1 MSLVIHMYYLF
12 VIKDDYFKNDKDYLF
27 EILYRLKIMRKE
39 NYSYGISLYYNI
51 CKLFDVKALKHYV
64 KTKTNLKNINNKFY
78 LDKYNYFE
86 IRKSC
91 CIINN
96 DKYLKEI
103 LCIFYIYNKN
113 IFVCDFQNKNYFWL
127 RDKFN

>member
-1 MSLVIHMYYLF
+1 MYYLF
-12 VIKDDYFKNDKDYLF
+12 IIKDNFFKNKKEYLF
-27 EILYRLKIMRKE
+27 DILYRLKTMHKE

-51 CKLFDVKALKHYV
+51 CNLFDVKSLKHYI
-64 KTKTNLKNINNKFY
+64 KTKTNLKYKNNKFY

-86 IRKSC
+86 VRKSC

-113 IFVCDFQNKNYFWL
+113 IFICNFDTNEYFWL
-127 RDKFN
+127 RDKFK

>member
-1 MSLVIHMYYLF
+1 MYYLF
-12 VIKDDYFKNDKDYLF
+12 IIKDNYFKNNKEYLYD
-27 EILYRLKIMRKE
+27 ILYKLKTMHKE
-39 NYSYGISLYYNI
+39 NYSYGMSLYYSI
-51 CKLFDVKALKHYV
+51 CNLFDTNALKHYL
-64 KTKTNLKNINNKFY
+64 KTKTSLEFKNNKFY

-113 IFVCDFQNKNYFWL
+113 IFICNFYTNEYFWL
-127 RDKFN
+127 NDKFK

>member
-1 MSLVIHMYYLF
+1 MVVFMYYLF
-12 VIKDDYFKNDKDYLF
+12 IIKDNFFKNHEEYLYQ
-27 EILYRLKIMRKE
+27 ILYKLKTMHKE

-51 CKLFDVKALKHYV
+51 CNLFDTYSLKHYI
-64 KTKTNLKNINNKFY
+64 KSKTNLKFINNKFY

-86 IRKSC
+86 VRKSC

-113 IFVCDFQNKNYFWL
+113 IFVCNFDNKEYFWL
-127 RDKFN
+127 KDKFK

>member
-1 MSLVIHMYYLF
+1 MKFITKSLKYY
-12 VIKDDYFKNDKDYLF
+12 VSSKYK
-27 EILYRLKIMRKE
+27 LKQ
-39 NYSYGISLYYNI
+39 
-51 CKLFDVKALKHYV
+51 V
-64 KTKTNLKNINNKFY
+64 NNKFY

-91 CIINN
+91 CVINN

-113 IFVCDFQNKNYFWL
+113 IFVCDFDSNNYFWIK
-127 RDKFN
+127 DKFK

>member
-1 MSLVIHMYYLF
+1 MYYLF
-12 VIKDDYFKNDKDYLF
+12 IIKDNYFKHNEDYLF
-27 EILYRLKIMRKE
+27 DILYKLKNIHEK

-51 CKLFDVKALKHYV
+51 CKLFD
-64 KTKTNLKNINNKFY
+64 TKSLKNYIRTKFNLRDINNKFY
-78 LDKYNYFE
+78 LDKDNFFE

-96 DKYLKEI
+96 DKYLREI

-113 IFVCDFQNKNYFWL
+113 IFVCNFNSKNYFWL
-127 RDKFN
+127 NEKFK

>member
-1 MSLVIHMYYLF
+1 MYYLF
-12 VIKDDYFKNDKDYLF
+12 IIKDNFFKNHDEYLY
-27 EILYRLKIMRKE
+27 EILYKLKTMHKE

-51 CKLFDVKALKHYV
+51 CNLFDTNSLKHYV
-64 KTKTNLKNINNKFY
+64 KSKTNLKFSNNKFY

-91 CIINN
+91 CVINN
-96 DKYLKEI
+96 NKYLREI

-113 IFVCDFQNKNYFWL
+113 IFVCNFDSQEYFWL
-127 RDKFN
+127 KDKFK

>member
-1 MSLVIHMYYLF
+1 MVKSMYYLF
-12 VIKDDYFKNDKDYLF
+12 IIKDNYFRNNKEYLYD
-27 EILYRLKIMRKE
+27 ILYKLKTMHKE

-51 CKLFDVKALKHYV
+51 CNLFDVKSLKYYI
-64 KTKTNLKNINNKFY
+64 KSKTNLNFKNNKFY

-96 DKYLKEI
+96 DKYLREI

-113 IFVCDFQNKNYFWL
+113 IFICNFDTNEYFWL
-127 RDKFN
+127 KDKFK

>member
-1 MSLVIHMYYLF
+1 MYYLF
-12 VIKDDYFKNDKDYLF
+12 IIKDNYFKNNKEYLYD
-27 EILYRLKIMRKE
+27 ILYRLKTMHKE

-51 CKLFDVKALKHYV
+51 CNLFDVKSLNYYI
-64 KTKTNLKNINNKFY
+64 KTKTSLKYKNNKFY
-78 LDKYNYFE
+78 LDKYNFFE

-113 IFVCDFQNKNYFWL
+113 IFVCNFDTNEYFWL
-127 RDKFN
+127 RDKFK

>member
-1 MSLVIHMYYLF
+1 MYYLF
-12 VIKDDYFKNDKDYLF
+12 IIKDNYLKDNDKF
-27 EILYRLKIMRKE
+27 LYDLLYKLKTMNKE
-39 NYSYGISLYYNI
+39 NYNYGISLYYNI
-51 CKLFDVKALKHYV
+51 CKLFDTKTLKYYVNSKYKLKHV
-64 KTKTNLKNINNKFY
+64 NNKFY

-113 IFVCDFQNKNYFWL
+113 IFVCDFDSDRYFWL
-127 RDKFN
+127 KDKFK